1 MITFSVSVHFNCGDG
16 DGDGDGVC
24 AKNQWYAAC

>member
-16 DGDGDGVC
+16 DGDGVC